1 MTSEIAAAALAIG
14 LYMTALFLLALA
26 RRDNSVA
33 DIGWG
38 PGFIVVALVGF
49 FDRPGAAPRH
59 VLVLVLVVVWG
70 LRLALH
76 VFLRNRK
83 KGEDY
88 RYTAWRARW
97 GKWFVV
103 RSYLQVFLLQGFF
116 LLVISL
122 PLLLILRAPDGRLG
136 PLDMAGA
143 TVWLAGFVFEAV
155 GDAQLAR
162 FKSRPENK
170 GRIITTG
177 LWRFTRHPNYFGE
190 AVMWWGIFLIALS
203 VPGGAFALASPLAI
217 TLLLRFVSGVPM
229 LERKYRGRLDFEDY
243 ARRTNAFFPW
253 IPKTK

>member
-103 RSYLQVFLLQGFF
+103 RSYLQVFLLQGVF
-116 LLVISL
+116 LLVIAL
-122 PLLLILRAPDGRLG
+122 PLLLIPRVPEGRLG
-136 PLDMAGA
+136 FLDAIGA
-143 TVWLAGFVFEAV
+143 AIWLAGFAFEAV
-155 GDAQLAR
+155 GDAQLTR

-190 AVMWWGIFLIALS
+190 AVQWWGIFLIALS